1 MQSGELIVTG
11 KDQVVIPLNGFPSQ
25 VVVDFKD
32 ECDVVPCNPHH
43 NDQLEWEVSHSN
55 TIPPQVIL
63 IINWDV
69 TGVREIKWTAYY

>member
-11 KDQVVIPLNGFPSQ
+11 KDSAVIVLSKFPSQ

-32 ECDVVPCNPHH
+32 ECAVVLCNPHH
-43 NDQLEWEVSHSN
+43 NDHLEWEVKPSGKV
-55 TIPPQVIL
+55 PQRVIL
-63 IINWDV
+63 VIKWNV